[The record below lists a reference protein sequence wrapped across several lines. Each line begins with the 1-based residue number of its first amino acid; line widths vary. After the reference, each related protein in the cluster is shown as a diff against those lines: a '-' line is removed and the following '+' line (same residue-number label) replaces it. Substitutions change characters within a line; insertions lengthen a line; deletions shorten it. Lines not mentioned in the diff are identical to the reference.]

1 MPTHLHHA
9 HLFASNMDASLKF
22 YQEMF
27 GAKILADREMA
38 GARNIFLAIGKGRIH
53 FYEQA
58 PRDEWRG
65 AIHHLGIETDDLN
78 ALIEHMKAKGF
89 HFRKEVC
96 DLGFWK
102 LSWLPPRTTSS
113 WNCLR
118 SFRKKSRRRKEN
130 PWRVSPSS
138 KGPESLNQ
146 DRMRGVDHSPRR
158 NGCPGFLSLIPAR
171 AFSTLGLV
179 GRSLGASLAP
189 FFSRS

>member
-1 MPTHLHHA
+1 MQTHLHHA
-9 HLFASNMDASLKF
+9 HLFAPNMDASLKF

-38 GARNIFLAIGKGRIH
+38 GARNIFLAVGKGRIH

-102 LSWLPPRTTSS
+102 YVMAAAPDNVLLELFEVVPEKIPDGERKSMESFS
-113 WNCLR
+113 IIER
-118 SFRKKSRRRKEN
+118 S
-130 PWRVSPSS
+130 
-138 KGPESLNQ
+138 
-146 DRMRGVDHSPRR
+146 
-158 NGCPGFLSLIPAR
+158 
-171 AFSTLGLV
+171 
-179 GRSLGASLAP
+179 
-189 FFSRS
+189 